1 MKCEVEEAAKLLWLI
16 DFFALEPFFV
26 DFLFDFLFLLFG
38 LAPVWVQRAKVS
50 SASETSVLEEDLSSA
65 ITP

>member
-38 LAPVWVQRAKVS
+38 LAPVWVQRANES
-50 SASETSVLEEDLSSA
+50 STSEFSELSEEFSSGFM
-65 ITP
+65 P